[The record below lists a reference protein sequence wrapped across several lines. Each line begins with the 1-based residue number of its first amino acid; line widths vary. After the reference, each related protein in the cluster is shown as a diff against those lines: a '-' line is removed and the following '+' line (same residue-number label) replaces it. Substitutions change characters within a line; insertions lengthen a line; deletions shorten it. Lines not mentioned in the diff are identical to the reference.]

1 MDWLGAG
8 IDVPLVVT
16 RAVHFAATA
25 ALTGTL
31 VFRAAV
37 TEAAIYSANP
47 AAIIVRRQTLGVARI
62 CLAISAVSG
71 MIWLL
76 LEAAPMSGL
85 PFREAMTSDVL
96 STVVNDTQ
104 FGLVSEIRFAIAV
117 ILAGCLAFDRV
128 PPVRGLA
135 VALSLGLIAAL
146 AWTGHAGSTADEM
159 GIFHLAADILHL
171 FAAAAWIGGLV
182 SLVLLLSVT
191 RRDRTLAGVSFA
203 RDATQSFSTMG
214 VAIVVVIFATG
225 IVNAWILV
233 GSLHALVV
241 TGYGRLLM
249 LKLAL
254 FAVMLAFA
262 AVNRFWLTPRL
273 GPPPEGE
280 PQLGVFRLLT
290 RTSVVEIALAL
301 MIFAI
306 IGMLG
311 TLHPAIHAL

>member
-8 IDVPLVVT
+8 IDIPLVVT
-16 RAVHFAATA
+16 RALHFAAMA
-25 ALTGTL
+25 VLTGTL
-31 VFRAAV
+31 IFRVVV
-37 TEAAIYSANP
+37 TGAAIYSANP
-47 AAIIVRRQTLGVARI
+47 AAIVVRRQILCVAWI
-62 CLAISAVSG
+62 CLAIAAVSG

-76 LEAAPMSGL
+76 LEAASMSGL
-85 PFREAMTSDVL
+85 PFREAMTPDVL

-104 FGLVSEIRFAIAV
+104 FGTVSEIRFAMAI
-117 ILAGCLAFDRV
+117 ILAGCLAYDRV
-128 PPVRGLA
+128 PLVRGLE

-146 AWTGHAGSTADEM
+146 AWTGHAGSTAGEM

-182 SLVLLLSVT
+182 SLTLLLSVT

-203 RDATQSFSTMG
+203 RDATQIFSTMG

-249 LKLAL
+249 LKLTL
-254 FAVMLAFA
+254 FAVMLSVA

-273 GPPPEGE
+273 GSPLEGE
-280 PQLGVFRLLT
+280 PQLEVLRLLT
-290 RTSVVEIALAL
+290 RNSTIEIALAL

-306 IGMLG
+306 VGMLG
-311 TLHPAIHAL
+311 TLHPAIHAG

>member
-1 MDWLGAG
+1 
-8 IDVPLVVT
+8 
-16 RAVHFAATA
+16 
-25 ALTGTL
+25 
-31 VFRAAV
+31 
-37 TEAAIYSANP
+37 
-47 AAIIVRRQTLGVARI
+47 
-62 CLAISAVSG
+62 
-71 MIWLL
+71 
-76 LEAAPMSGL
+76 
-85 PFREAMTSDVL
+85 
-96 STVVNDTQ
+96 
-104 FGLVSEIRFAIAV
+104 
-117 ILAGCLAFDRV
+117 
-128 PPVRGLA
+128 
-135 VALSLGLIAAL
+135 LSLGLIAAL
-146 AWTGHAGSTADEM
+146 AWTGHAGSTAGEM

-182 SLVLLLSVT
+182 SLALLLSVT
-191 RRDRTLAGVSFA
+191 RRDRTLAGGSFA

-249 LKLAL
+249 LKLTL

-280 PQLGVFRLLT
+280 PQLEVLRLLT
-290 RTSVVEIALAL
+290 RNSVVEIALAL